1 MFPPFG
7 HRPLASS
14 SAIMTRSGLRP
25 ARIHG
30 RGDRAP
36 PRKPLCALSQGF
48 PRKATSPWLAPRRGG
63 LCTPEGK
70 TLAPPG
76 HVPARPPAVRSPLG
90 DHTIPPA
97 CLRPCHP
104 GAETAPLRENHPARY
119 FRALPAR
126 PPPPGSSPGRG
137 GLCTLEVKA
146 LAPAGHVP
154 ARPPAVRLPLHDH
167 VMLRLVSGPFCGRT
181 ECAPPRKPP
190 FTLSLSLPGKPFYG
204 RLAIWRRGGLRTPEK
219 ASLGMIHTL
228 AKGRTNPPLL
238 QFARVRSQAIP
249 RDPSTLANPRPCV

>member
-1 MFPPFG
+1 MPP
-7 HRPLASS
+7 
-14 SAIMTRSGLRP
+14 
-25 ARIHG
+25 G

-36 PRKPLCALSQGF
+36 PRKPPSALSPGF

-63 LCTPEGK
+63 LRTPATTHWASHVRVPPRPSGVRLRAGWECNASTCT
-70 TLAPPG
+70 
-76 HVPARPPAVRSPLG
+76 
-90 DHTIPPA
+90 
-97 CLRPCHP
+97 RPCHP
-104 GAETAPLRENHPARY
+104 GAETAPLRENRPAVY
-119 FRALPAR
+119 FRAL
-126 PPPPGSSPGRG
+126 
-137 GLCTLEVKA
+137 
-146 LAPAGHVP
+146 P

-204 RLAIWRRGGLRTPEK
+204 RLAIWRRGGLCTPEK